1 MQDLLRDTRVRR
13 LLVANTLGSIGS
25 GITIFAVPWLLVH
38 EPDGNAA
45 YRWVTIATT
54 IVLFVIS
61 PYYGAWVD
69 RHSRKTALLVSEAWG
84 FAATAAM
91 ALLGLAL
98 GGFAVWQLMAV
109 YFAGMLYY
117 TLHYPAKFALIQQ
130 MFDRSQYQSLTGLLE
145 IQGQTAM
152 MIAGGLGGLLV
163 AHVPLWLILLFD
175 AATYAAS
182 FALQSTLPYTATH
195 LAPAAPARPVP
206 TDSGAASSAS
216 TPTPAAATASPP
228 VAPPPPPAAASP
240 ARGVWTAVGEGWRW
254 LVARPLLALFF
265 TCTLIPFV
273 VVMAGNYLLPIY
285 VAQTLR
291 AGPGWFAAGEIAFAL
306 GAIAAG
312 FMLPRLI
319 GRHSAADTLPGT
331 MLVFLAGL
339 LVVLVAPYPLA
350 FLVAGVLLGFGNAG
364 CRVARS
370 SLLMHLVPNHMMGR
384 VGGFYQVLDR
394 VLRTLLVMAMV
405 VIDTRGP
412 VAGYLILTAVVVLA
426 LAGALRGRAAVRA
439 AMAAPSAPGA
449 PVPSPA

>member
-54 IVLFVIS
+54 IVLFVVS

-69 RHSRKTALLVSEAWG
+69 RHSRKTALLASEAWG

-98 GGFAVWQLMAV
+98 GGFSVWQLMAV

-117 TLHYPAKFALIQQ
+117 TLHYPAKFALVQQ
-130 MFDRSQYQSLTGLLE
+130 MFDRSQYQALTGLLE

-163 AHVPLWLILLFD
+163 AHVPLWVILAFD

-195 LAPAAPARPVP
+195 LAPA
-206 TDSGAASSAS
+206 GAAAVAVAGAS
-216 TPTPAAATASPP
+216 ATATTGPAP
-228 VAPPPPPAAASP
+228 VSTARVSA

-254 LVARPLLALFF
+254 LVDRPLLGLFF

-273 VVMAGNYLLPIY
+273 IVMAGNYLLPIY

-291 AGPGWFAAGEIAFAL
+291 AGHGWFAAGEIAFAL

-319 GRHSAADTLPGT
+319 GRHSASDTLPGT

-339 LVVLVAPYPLA
+339 LIVLVAPYPLA
-350 FLVAGVLLGFGNAG
+350 FLVAGLLLGFGNAG
-364 CRVARS
+364 TRVARS
-370 SLLMHLVPNHMMGR
+370 ALLMHLVPNHMMGR

-412 VAGYLILTAVVVLA
+412 VAGYLILAVLAVLA
-426 LAGALRGRAAVRA
+426 LAGALHSRATVRS
-439 AMAAPSAPGA
+439 AMAAPASA
-449 PVPSPA
+449 